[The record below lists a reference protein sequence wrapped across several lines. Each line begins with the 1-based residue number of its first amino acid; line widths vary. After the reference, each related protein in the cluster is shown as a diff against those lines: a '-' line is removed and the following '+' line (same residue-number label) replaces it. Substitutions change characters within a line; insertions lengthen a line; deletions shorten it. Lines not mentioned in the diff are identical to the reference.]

1 MFTTTFPI
9 TFLANTFAP
18 TEAMPSFLR
27 TIAEW
32 NPISALVQAMR
43 ELWGNAP
50 ALGADT
56 ALPLRHPVLASVL
69 WSVGLSLIL
78 APLAIRA
85 FRNRTEKA

>member
-1 MFTTTFPI
+1 MPSPSRLEEGSSNT
-9 TFLANTFAP
+9 NTFGPMAH
-18 TEAMPSFLR
+18 
-27 TIAEW
+27 
-32 NPISALVQAMR
+32 ALVQAMR

-50 ALGADT
+50 ALGADA